1 MTPPTLSQFF
11 KLHFSI
17 DIFSYEALL
26 SFTESRKSEEQEIP
40 IDANKLESKLKTL
53 LSKLQNAEKENQELE
68 EKLRDEE
75 ERTDTLEGELH
86 TSENSKKELE
96 EKVSKLE
103 TEKIDLS
110 KKAKANSDVL
120 KRVAETEGEKRA
132 LEDKLSE
139 QTKYLETLSQKYD
152 SLKEKMDNYD
162 VLEEKVYLLERERKE
177 SRDTKQ
183 HLEEKI
189 ERFHAEKEE
198 LTQRNESNTL
208 VITNLE
214 NEISKLREDR
224 DRFETQYATLR
235 SEKES
240 LAEELTK
247 RFGVLDEQKKAL
259 ALEKNELETTKLKTF
274 ENENKDLKLKLDS
287 TAQELKGL
295 KETAKQNA
303 EEKDVDEMERELTN
317 IKKQRDEAEKT
328 CEDLASKLSKA
339 YAELEQAKPS
349 LNNDGV
355 LGVCFVFIVYSTQIL
370 LTATHIAYRTGEENF
385 LIYQD
390 NLFINSFRL

>member
-1 MTPPTLSQFF
+1 MSCRRQIYF
-11 KLHFSI
+11 
-17 DIFSYEALL
+17 YEAFR

-40 IDANKLESKLKTL
+40 FDAKKLESKLKNL
-53 LSKLQNAEKENQELE
+53 VSKLQNAEKENQELE

-75 ERTDTLEGELH
+75 ERADTLEDELH

-198 LTQRNESNTL
+198 LTQLNESNTL
-208 VITNLE
+208 VNTNLE

-224 DRFETQYATLR
+224 DRFENQYVTLR

-240 LAEELTK
+240 LVEELTK
-247 RFGVLDEQKKAL
+247 RFGVLDEEKKTL
-259 ALEKNELETTKLKTF
+259 AQEKNELETKLKTF
-274 ENENKDLKLKLDS
+274 ENANKDLKLKLDS
-287 TAQELKGL
+287 TVQELNCL

-303 EEKDVDEMERELTN
+303 EEKDVDEMERELTK
-317 IKKQRDEAEKT
+317 IKKQRDEAKKT
-328 CEDLASKLSKA
+328 CEDLASKLIKA
-339 YAELEQAKPS
+339 CKELEQTKPS
-349 LNNDGV
+349 SNNDGV
-355 LGVCFVFIVYSTQIL
+355 LGRYFCLYSNSRYCIVYYAWRL
-370 LTATHIAYRTGEENF
+370 ARR
-385 LIYQD
+385 IY
-390 NLFINSFRL
+390 FG

>member
-1 MTPPTLSQFF
+1 MPL
-11 KLHFSI
+11 
-17 DIFSYEALL
+17 
-26 SFTESRKSEEQEIP
+26 
-40 IDANKLESKLKTL
+40 DAKTLESKLKTL
-53 LSKLQNAEKENQELE
+53 LSKLQNADKENQELE

-75 ERTDTLEGELH
+75 ERADTLEDELH
-86 TSENSKKELE
+86 TSENSRKELE
-96 EKVSKLE
+96 QKVSKLE

-177 SRDTKQ
+177 HRDTKQ

-198 LTQRNESNTL
+198 LAQMNKTNTL
-208 VITNLE
+208 VNRDLE

-224 DRFETQYATLR
+224 DRFENQYVTLR
-235 SEKES
+235 NEKES
-240 LAEELTK
+240 LVEEHTK
-247 RFGVLDEQKKAL
+247 RFGVLDEQKKSLVQAKND
-259 ALEKNELETTKLKTF
+259 LETKLKAF

-287 TAQELKGL
+287 TAQELNCL
-295 KETAKQNA
+295 KETAKQNN
-303 EEKDVDEMERELTN
+303 EEKDVDEMERELTK
-317 IKKQRDEAEKT
+317 IKKQKDEAKKT

-339 YAELEQAKPS
+339 YVELEQAKPTG
-349 LNNDGV
+349 NNG
-355 LGVCFVFIVYSTQIL
+355 GMSGGCFCLHSTQIL
-370 LTATHIAYRTGEENF
+370 LTASYIAYGIKKENF

-390 NLFINSFRL
+390 NFPLQSIPF

>member
-1 MTPPTLSQFF
+1 MCLKKRF
-11 KLHFSI
+11 
-17 DIFSYEALL
+17 IF
-26 SFTESRKSEEQEIP
+26 
-40 IDANKLESKLKTL
+40 
-53 LSKLQNAEKENQELE
+53 
-68 EKLRDEE
+68 
-75 ERTDTLEGELH
+75 
-86 TSENSKKELE
+86 
-96 EKVSKLE
+96 
-103 TEKIDLS
+103 
-110 KKAKANSDVL
+110 
-120 KRVAETEGEKRA
+120 
-132 LEDKLSE
+132 
-139 QTKYLETLSQKYD
+139 
-152 SLKEKMDNYD
+152 
-162 VLEEKVYLLERERKE
+162 LERERKE

-214 NEISKLREDR
+214 NEISKLKEDR

-259 ALEKNELETTKLKTF
+259 ELEKNELETKLKTF

-303 EEKDVDEMERELTN
+303 EKKDVDEMERELTN

>member
-1 MTPPTLSQFF
+1 MSV
-11 KLHFSI
+11 LHQI
-17 DIFSYEALL
+17 YSYEALL
-26 SFTESRKSEEQEIP
+26 SFTESRKSEEQEVP

-75 ERTDTLEGELH
+75 ERADTLEDELH

-103 TEKIDLS
+103 TEKVDLS

-139 QTKYLETLSQKYD
+139 QTKYLETLIQKYD
-152 SLKEKMDNYD
+152 SLKEKMENYD

-177 SRDTKQ
+177 SRDMKQ

-189 ERFHAEKEE
+189 ERFHAEKKE
-198 LTQRNESNTL
+198 LTQMNESNTL
-208 VITNLE
+208 VNTNLE

-224 DRFETQYATLR
+224 DRFETQYVTLR

-240 LAEELTK
+240 LVEELTK

-259 ALEKNELETTKLKTF
+259 ALEKNELETKLKTF
-274 ENENKDLKLKLDS
+274 ENESQDLKLKLDS
-287 TAQELKGL
+287 TAQALEGL
-295 KETAKQNA
+295 KETTKQNA
-303 EEKDVDEMERELTN
+303 EENDVDEMERELTN
-317 IKKQRDEAEKT
+317 IKKQKDEAEKT
-328 CEDLASKLSKA
+328 CQELASKLSQA

-349 LNNDGV
+349 INNDGV
-355 LGVCFVFIVYSTQIL
+355 SGGCFVFIVFSRIL
-370 LTATHIAYRTGEENF
+370 LVY
-385 LIYQD
+385 
-390 NLFINSFRL
+390 